1 MNSQVLIYSPQNQS
15 NVQRG
20 LYGTITLVAWAVYFY
35 LILPL
40 VTLLLWWLGLR
51 GSYVQ
56 LWLPEAGFDRTLA
69 LTLPLLAVAC
79 ALLLIGWAEI
89 NRLRFQNRERRSH
102 VGDTTPDEIADALG
116 ASHLFADRLRG
127 SRVATLTLDEQAG
140 LSGITV
146 ASELATQG
154 PAPTPSRAP
163 ALT

>member
-89 NRLRFQNRERRSH
+89 NRARFQNRERRSPI
-102 VGDTTPDEIADALG
+102 GDAAPQEIADALG
-116 ASHLFADRLRG
+116 ASHPFAERLRG
-127 SRVATLTLDEQAG
+127 ARVATLSLDEQAG
-140 LSGITV
+140 LSDITV
-146 ASELATQG
+146 SSELPARA
-154 PAPTPSRAP
+154 PAPRPSRAP
-163 ALT
+163 A

>member
-89 NRLRFQNRERRSH
+89 NRLRFEALACACIDLTSRRPSY
-102 VGDTTPDEIADALG
+102 VESDARRAPSTSSCRSPAAPGDT
-116 ASHLFADRLRG
+116 
-127 SRVATLTLDEQAG
+127 
-140 LSGITV
+140 
-146 ASELATQG
+146 
-154 PAPTPSRAP
+154 RAP
-163 ALT
+163 RLASGSPCSHRAGSAACT

>member
-1 MNSQVLIYSPQNQS
+1 MNTDVLIYAPQNQS

-20 LYGTITLVAWAVYFY
+20 LYGTLTLVAWAVYFY
-35 LILPL
+35 LVLPL
-40 VTLLLWWLGLR
+40 ITLLLWWVGLR

-56 LWLPEAGFDRTLA
+56 LWLPEGGFDRTLA

-102 VGDTTPDEIADALG
+102 VGDTALDEIADSLG
-116 ASHLFADRLRG
+116 ASHLFATRLRG
-127 SRVATLTLDEQAG
+127 ARVATLTLDEQAA

-146 ASELATQG
+146 ASELASRAS
-154 PAPTPSRAP
+154 APRPSRAP
-163 ALT
+163 A

>member
-89 NRLRFQNRERRSH
+89 
-102 VGDTTPDEIADALG
+102 
-116 ASHLFADRLRG
+116 DRLRG
-127 SRVATLTLDEQAG
+127 ARVATLTLDEQAG

-154 PAPTPSRAP
+154 PAPRPSRSP